1 VGCKLGLASRAV
13 DLITNVLGQ
22 RQNALEIADR
32 PVASKY
38 LAHFPQP
45 VLDDLV
51 NGRWLPVL
59 GAGMSMNATLAL
71 PAKMP
76 LWADLGRRLADE
88 LQDYSPVGVLDAISA
103 YEHEFGRARLI
114 ERLAELLH
122 TTRAQPGPAHREFC
136 SLPFDIVCTT
146 NFDFLLERQYDLER
160 QDNRTVHPVVDEDQL
175 SINVGAA
182 GTLLLKLHGDL
193 RHPKRLVV
201 TEADYDGFLA
211 NYPLIATYLANQL
224 ITKTAVFVGYSLD
237 DPDFRQIWH
246 VVGNRL
252 GKTRRMAY
260 AILVNA
266 RPADIARFE
275 RRGVKV
281 VNLPGTRDSYGAVL
295 AEAFAELREYRREH
309 AGPTLK
315 PTEEKPLEQF
325 LLPRDAMSRLCLFA
339 TPLDVLPF
347 YRENIFPLAEAVG
360 FVPVTAA
367 DVVNLG
373 DSVSAKIDT
382 LIDRAAVMV
391 VDATT
396 PYTQIELGLAVS
408 RAQETSTR
416 PNRQPLQLIPII
428 TQSTQLSG
436 PSTRIVALVRPD
448 VLSDDSP
455 FIYELAHH
463 LEDLANEMGLA
474 QNLEPRRLFEAKE
487 YRAAVIAAMTLLEA
501 TLRRRLNKPTRDVVQ
516 RPMSMPQLLN
526 RALEEEILQDFDEVE
541 VLRWTKVRNT
551 AVHSALPVGRNEA
564 KIIVEGVERI
574 LGRITRDAG
583 IRN

>member
-1 VGCKLGLASRAV
+1 MA
-13 DLITNVLGQ
+13 
-22 RQNALEIADR
+22 
-32 PVASKY
+32 PKY
-38 LAHFPQP
+38 LAHFPKP
-45 VLDDLV
+45 LLDDLV

-59 GAGMSMNATLAL
+59 GAGMSMNATLAP

-76 LWADLGRRLADE
+76 LWADLSKSFANE
-88 LQDYSPVGVLDAISA
+88 LQDYSPTGVLDAISA

-114 ERLAELLH
+114 ERLAELLYIN
-122 TTRAQPGPAHREFC
+122 RVQPGPAHREFC

-146 NFDFLLERQYDLER
+146 NFDFLLEKQYDFER

-266 RPADIARFE
+266 RPGDIARFE

-281 VNLPGTRDSYGAVL
+281 VNLPGARDRYGDIL
-295 AEAFAELREYRREH
+295 AEAFGELREYRREH

-367 DVVNLG
+367 DVINLG

-391 VDATT
+391 VDATS
-396 PYTQIELGLAVS
+396 PHTQFELGLAAS

-416 PNRQPLQLIPII
+416 PNRQPLWLIPVI
-428 TQSTQLSG
+428 TQFTQLSG
-436 PSTRIVALVRPD
+436 TSMGTLAVRRPD
-448 VLSDDSP
+448 VLSEDSP
-455 FIYELAHH
+455 FVIELANIFQN
-463 LEDLANEMGLA
+463 LANKMGLA
-474 QNLEPRRLFEAKE
+474 QNQEPRRLFEAKE

-501 TLRRRLNKPTRDVVQ
+501 TLRQRLIKPDREAQ
-516 RPMSMPQLLN
+516 RLMSMRQLLI
-526 RALEEEILQDFDEVE
+526 RALEENILQVSYEE
-541 VLRWTKVRNT
+541 VLGWTKLRND
-551 AVHSALPVGRNEA
+551 AVHTARAVSRNEA
-564 KIIVEGVERI
+564 KLIVEGVERI
-574 LGRITRDAG
+574 LGPGPPIP
-583 IRN
+583 

>member
-1 VGCKLGLASRAV
+1 M
-13 DLITNVLGQ
+13 
-22 RQNALEIADR
+22 
-32 PVASKY
+32 ASKY
-38 LAHFPQP
+38 LAHFPKP
-45 VLDDLV
+45 LLDDLV

-59 GAGMSMNATLAL
+59 GAGMSMNSTLAP

-76 LWADLGRRLADE
+76 LWADLSKSFADE
-88 LQDYSPVGVLDAISA
+88 LQDYSPTGVLDAISA

-122 TTRAQPGPAHREFC
+122 IDRVQPGPAHRAFC

-146 NFDFLLERQYDLER
+146 NFDFLLEKQYDFER
-160 QDNRTVHPVVDEDQL
+160 QDNRTIHPVVDEDQL

-224 ITKTAVFVGYSLD
+224 ITKTAVFLGYSLD

-246 VVGNRL
+246 VVSNRL

-260 AILVNA
+260 AILVSA
-266 RPADIARFE
+266 RPGDIARFE

-281 VNLPGTRDSYGAVL
+281 VNLPGTRDKYGDVL

-309 AGPTLK
+309 AGPTLM

-391 VDATT
+391 VDATS
-396 PYTQIELGLAVS
+396 PHTQFELGLAAS

-416 PNRQPLQLIPII
+416 PNRQSLRLIPVV
-428 TQSTQLSG
+428 TQFTQLAG
-436 PSTRIVALVRPD
+436 PSIYIQAIRRSD
-448 VLSDDSP
+448 VLSEDSP
-455 FIYELAHH
+455 FVFQLA
-463 LEDLANEMGLA
+463 EAFRVLANEMGLA

-501 TLRRRLNKPTRDVVQ
+501 TLRERLNKPVRETMQ
-516 RPMSMPQLLN
+516 RPMSMRQLLS
-526 RALEEEILQDFDEVE
+526 RAAEDNILQDSYEQ
-541 VLRWTKVRNT
+541 VLGWTKVRND
-551 AVHSALPVGRNEA
+551 AVHTAKPVSRSEA

-574 LGRITRDAG
+574 LGLSIDG
-583 IRN
+583 